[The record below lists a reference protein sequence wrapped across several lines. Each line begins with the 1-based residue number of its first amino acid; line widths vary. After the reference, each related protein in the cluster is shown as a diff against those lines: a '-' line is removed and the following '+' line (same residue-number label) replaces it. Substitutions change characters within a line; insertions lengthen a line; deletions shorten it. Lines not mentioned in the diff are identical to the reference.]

1 MFLTNYKFTL
11 CDSVELLIDLLYFL
25 LELLHLVC
33 QFYINI
39 DKFMRNI
46 HTKTA
51 VPKLQFNHTK
61 RTFKYPSITRNIEM
75 NKIDVVM
82 TPYVPNR
89 KRQ

>member
-1 MFLTNYKFTL
+1 
-11 CDSVELLIDLLYFL
+11 
-25 LELLHLVC
+25 
-33 QFYINI
+33 
-39 DKFMRNI
+39 MRNI